1 MTKKITVS
9 TLKQMKSSGEKIAC
23 LTSYDASFAKLQDEA
38 GVDLLL
44 IGDSLG
50 MVLQG
55 SDTTLKVT
63 IADMIYHT
71 RLVSNVT
78 ERAIVVSDMPFMSYS
93 TPAQALGNAARLVSE
108 GGAHVVKLEGGEEL
122 SETIKLMG
130 QHGIPVCG
138 HLGLTPQSI
147 HKIGGYR
154 VQAKSDEAADKLKQ
168 DAIALQQAGA
178 VCLVLECVPSA
189 VATNVT
195 QSLDIP
201 VIGIGAGCDCDGQ
214 VLVVYDML
222 GLTDKQPKFSKNF
235 LTGKDSIADAI
246 KDYVNEV
253 KSNSFPSPA
262 HTYD

>member
-1 MTKKITVS
+1 MTKKNTVT
-9 TLKQMKSSGEKIAC
+9 TLKQMKSEGEKIAC

-44 IGDSLG
+44 VGDSLG

-55 SDTTLKVT
+55 SDTTLNVT

-71 RLVSNVT
+71 RLVSSVT
-78 ERAIVVSDMPFMSYS
+78 QRAIVVSDMPFMSYS

-108 GGAHVVKLEGGEEL
+108 AGAQVVKLEGGEEL
-122 SETIKLMG
+122 SETIRLMA

-154 VQAKSDEAADKLKQ
+154 VQAKSNEAADKLKQ
-168 DAIALQQAGA
+168 DAKALQQAGA

-189 VATNVT
+189 VATDVT

-201 VIGIGAGCDCDGQ
+201 VIGIGAGLDCDGQ

-222 GLTDKQPKFSKNF
+222 GLTEKQPRFSKNY
-235 LTGKDSIADAI
+235 LIGKDSIAEAI
-246 KDYVNEV
+246 KTYVDDV
-253 KSNSFPSPA
+253 KNKSFPSSA
-262 HTYD
+262 HAYD